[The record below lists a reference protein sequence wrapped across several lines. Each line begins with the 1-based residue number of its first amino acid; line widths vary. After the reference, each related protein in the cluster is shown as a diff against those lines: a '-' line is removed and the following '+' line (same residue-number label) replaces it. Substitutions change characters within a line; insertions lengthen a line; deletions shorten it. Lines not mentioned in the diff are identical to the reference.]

1 MLGGLIDLTAFLITS
16 RLINTLNNTNVEV
29 EVEVVMEGNN
39 RNVVVE

>member
-1 MLGGLIDLTAFLITS
+1 MLGGLIDLTAFLVTS
-16 RLINTLNNTNVEV
+16 RLINTLNNRNVEV